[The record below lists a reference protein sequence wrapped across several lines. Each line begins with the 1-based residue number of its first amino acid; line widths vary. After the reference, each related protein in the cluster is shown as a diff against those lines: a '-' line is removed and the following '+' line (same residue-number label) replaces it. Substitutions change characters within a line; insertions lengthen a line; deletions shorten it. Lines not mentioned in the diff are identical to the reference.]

1 MYIDSLFPPET
12 KNERMITMNNE
23 QLNAATE
30 AMIGWLA
37 HPSEL
42 GDIPVEIECTGEF
55 ELHELHYY
63 IFKYKREVGGKW
75 LLGVCGGY
83 EEGELEHCGHV
94 FSEMQEYHEETAVD
108 DAVALVEYLR
118 QYMMDLAKKAEER
131 KGEAGTFVSYVLLE
145 EAKWDKE
152 AFLNDLKETW
162 GIVDEPDDEDEDN
175 EEDDVEADEEDSDDV
190 IVINYQGAMIAVSIM
205 PAPIPGDEAAYMV
218 TNNFLWQD
226 GFEQVKKHTAHLL
239 IAVVGKDN
247 PAVDNAV
254 TLVKTV
260 VCACKQEGVLGI
272 YTGDTVLEPEYYLHF
287 AGMLEEGL
295 FPIYNLIWLGLHRSD
310 KGLCG
315 YTAGMRNFGY
325 DEMEVLDSAHDPDD
339 LLDFLASITNYVIT
353 EDVIL
358 QDGETIG
365 FSADQRLPITKSPG
379 VAVEGDSLKIEY

>member
-1 MYIDSLFPPET
+1 
-12 KNERMITMNNE
+12 MNTE
-23 QLNAATE
+23 QLNAATD
-30 AMIGWLA
+30 AMIAWLA

-42 GDIPVEIECTGEF
+42 GEIPAEIECAGEF
-55 ELHELHYY
+55 DLHELHYY
-63 IFKYKREVGGKW
+63 IFKYKKTAADKW

-83 EEGELEHCGHV
+83 EDDELEHCGHV
-94 FSEMQEYHEETAVD
+94 FSEMQEYNALTAED
-108 DAVALVEYLR
+108 DAVALVEFLR

-145 EAKWDKE
+145 EAKWDKA
-152 AFLNDLKETW
+152 AFLQDLKERW
-162 GIVDEPDDEDEDN
+162 GIEDEEPDNEDE
-175 EEDDVEADEEDSDDV
+175 EVDDALVLS
-190 IVINYQGAMIAVSIM
+190 YQGATIAVSIM
-205 PAPIPGDEAAYMV
+205 PAPIPGDEAAFMV
-218 TNNFLWQD
+218 TNNFLWAD

-247 PAVDNAV
+247 PPTENAV

-260 VCACKQEGVLGI
+260 VSACQQEGVLGI

-287 AGMLEEGL
+287 AGMLDEGL
-295 FPIYNLIWLGLHRSD
+295 FPLYNLIWIGLHSGEN
-310 KGLCG
+310 GLCG
-315 YTAGMRNFGY
+315 YTGGMRSFGY
-325 DEMEVLDSAHDPDD
+325 DEMEVLDSSAEPDE

-353 EDVIL
+353 EGVIL